1 MYAEAVIKNQNALS
15 LSPNTFLMF
24 KMDKHTFLHLTKSK
38 YIFFLFFFF
47 YKASVKATL
56 ITILCNKKILH
67 NTDNVKVSFLLN

>member
-38 YIFFLFFFF
+38 YIFFLFFFLQS
-47 YKASVKATL
+47 KCKGHA
-56 ITILCNKKILH
+56 
-67 NTDNVKVSFLLN
+67 DNHTVQ

>member
-38 YIFFLFFFF
+38 YIFFLSFFFF
-47 YKASVKATL
+47 TKQV
-56 ITILCNKKILH
+56 
-67 NTDNVKVSFLLN
+67 